1 MPKPSISL
9 RKKDMF
15 DLDTVEDFD
24 PFKSTSRVFFSPI
37 ANSAAA
43 TRMNFKKKTPFT
55 QFVNA
60 SFCGGVFFNAPAA
73 GL

>member
-15 DLDTVEDFD
+15 DLDTVDDFD
-24 PFKSTSRVFFSPI
+24 PFKTTSRVFFSPM
-37 ANSAAA
+37 ADSAKA

-55 QFVNA
+55 
-60 SFCGGVFFNAPAA
+60 
-73 GL
+73 